1 MTDDQRAGLRR
12 IVAAS
17 DLSEES
23 DRGLQAA
30 AVLADAARA
39 ELHVYHCVSPPVFPY
54 WEGLVGEETKE
65 QWIRSART
73 DLEWQVRRVLGDDV
87 AALRLEVSIG
97 EPAREIASYV
107 EAAAADLLVL
117 GPHEPR
123 AAFDDLLGTTAD
135 RLIRTAAVPCL
146 VANRPLAPPLR
157 RVLLPV
163 DFSKPSEHAVAVAM
177 DLLGGAVFARG
188 ATEAQ
193 TVVEILFVSAFAA
206 SYPRPLAVEPR
217 LSAQVETARSRLP
230 PDSRVK
236 LLPRIL
242 SAPMPVD
249 GIGRAA
255 ERMAA
260 DLIVMGTHGYGTLGR
275 ALIGSVASAVAR
287 TLPFP
292 VLLVPP
298 RDLS

>member
-1 MTDDQRAGLRR
+1 MAQDQRARLRR

-17 DLSEES
+17 DLSEDS
-23 DRGLQAA
+23 DRGLHVAA
-30 AVLADAARA
+30 SLASGAGA
-39 ELHVYHCVSPPVFPY
+39 ELHVFHCVSHPVFPY
-54 WEGLVGEETKE
+54 WEGVVGPETRE

-73 DLEWQVRRVLGDDV
+73 DLEWQVRRVLGDE
-87 AALRLEVSIG
+87 APPHRLEVAVG
-97 EPAREIASYV
+97 EPAREIASY
-107 EAAAADLLVL
+107 ADTAAADLLVV

-123 AAFDDLLGTTAD
+123 AVFDDLLGTTAD

-146 VANRPLAPPLR
+146 VANKPLAPPLR
-157 RVLLPV
+157 QVLLPV
-163 DFSKPSEHAVAVAM
+163 DFSAPSEHAVAVAM
-177 DLLGGAVFARG
+177 DLLGSSAFATG
-188 ATEAQ
+188 PTGVT

-217 LSAQVETARSRLP
+217 LSAQVEAARARLP
-230 PDSRVK
+230 ADSRAR

-255 ERMAA
+255 ERMGA

-275 ALIGSVASAVAR
+275 ALVGSVASAVAR

-298 RDLS
+298 PGLT